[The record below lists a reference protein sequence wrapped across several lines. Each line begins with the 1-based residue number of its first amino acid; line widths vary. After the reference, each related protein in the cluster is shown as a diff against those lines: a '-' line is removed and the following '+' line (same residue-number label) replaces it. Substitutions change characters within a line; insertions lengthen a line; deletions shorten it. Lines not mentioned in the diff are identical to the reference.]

1 MTKPI
6 RRYKIIEICDRE
18 LLNAI
23 TLELSMDV
31 NELLRLASL
40 PVQAQED
47 FTVNQLEIIA
57 SVLNVK
63 LIDLFSDEYIEWRVN
78 HWFERF
84 A

>member
-6 RRYKIIEICDRE
+6 RRYKIIEICDKE
-18 LLNAI
+18 LLNAVA
-23 TLELSMDV
+23 LELSMDV
-31 NELLRLASL
+31 NEFLRLASL
-40 PVQAQED
+40 PIQALED

-57 SVLNVK
+57 AVLNVK

-78 HWFERF
+78 HWLDRF